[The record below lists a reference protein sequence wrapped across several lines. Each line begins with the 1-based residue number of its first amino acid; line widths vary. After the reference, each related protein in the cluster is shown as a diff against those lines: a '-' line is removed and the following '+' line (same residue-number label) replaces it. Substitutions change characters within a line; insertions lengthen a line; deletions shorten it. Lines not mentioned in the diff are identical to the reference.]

1 MKKPRKPVGGR
12 HEGDARHDPGTFP
25 SAKDDAGA
33 AEQDPPTEQTR
44 STSHRL
50 AYADVDFLMRDELRG
65 MRLQLEFEKADLVQ
79 ADHGITSTVVI
90 FGSTRVPERA
100 VARDRLERAQ
110 VAAAE
115 NPGDEGLA
123 RQVRVAQRIL
133 EKANYYD
140 EARRLAGLI
149 TEAGLA
155 EPDEAMMVVTGGGPG
170 IMEAAN
176 RGAQEAGGKS
186 IGLNIVLPHEQRPN
200 DYITPE
206 LCFQFH
212 YFAVRKLHFLLR
224 ARALVVFPGGFG
236 TLDELFETLTLIQT
250 GKARPLPVLLFG
262 EAYWRRII
270 DFDALAEE
278 GSIDTEDLEL
288 FRFVESAED
297 AWRMI
302 REGL

>member
-1 MKKPRKPVGGR
+1 MSKPRRPVGGR
-12 HEGDARHDPGTFP
+12 HEDGTPHDAGTFP
-25 SAKDDAGA
+25 SARDDAGA
-33 AEQDPPTEQTR
+33 TEHDPVTEQTR

-65 MRLQLEFEKADLVQ
+65 VRLQLEFEKADLVQ

-90 FGSTRVPERA
+90 FGSTRVPEPM
-100 VARDRLERAQ
+100 VAEERLARAQ
-110 VAAAE
+110 TAAAE
-115 NPGDEGLA
+115 RPEDEQLA
-123 RQVRVAQRIL
+123 RKVRVARRIL
-133 EKANYYD
+133 DKAQYY
-140 EARRLAGLI
+140 EAARELARLI
-149 TEAGLA
+149 TEAGQA
-155 EPDEAMMVVTGGGPG
+155 EADGAMMVVTGGGPG

-176 RGAQEAGGKS
+176 RGAREAGGKS

-250 GKARPLPVLLFG
+250 RKARPLPVLLFG

-270 DFDALAEE
+270 DFDALVEE
-278 GSIDTEDLEL
+278 GTIDPDDLDL
-288 FRFVESAED
+288 FRFVDDAAD
-297 AWRMI
+297 AWRII
-302 REGL
+302 REGI